1 MSGPLGAL
9 TNMQSILMAGGMM
22 SAPRRSTVLH
32 RRYALDNSGLPHP
45 CKHRTATGR
54 TKNDP

>member
-9 TNMQSILMAGGMM
+9 TNMQSILMAWGVK

-32 RRYALDNSGLPHP
+32 HRYEADNSGPPHP
-45 CKHRTATGR
+45 CKHRSAAW
-54 TKNDP
+54 PL